1 MNKPIVY
8 IASPYTKGDVS
19 INVHFQCKIFD
30 ELMDDGIVF
39 PVVPLWSH
47 FQHTIF
53 PRQYKDWIAYDL
65 ALLCRYD
72 ACLRLDAVNEKL
84 NYHQHDSS
92 GADGEVEEFKRLGKP
107 VFFSK
112 SELYEWVKAPT
123 QEEDNAP
130 TEEEDW
136 LGDRLFRK
144 YLSGHLHG
152 PVEPTSGKRIR
163 SKKLKIKAPAQLVNP
178 PTTKKATIE

>member
-1 MNKPIVY
+1 MIKKEIKLNKPIVY

-53 PRQYKDWIAYDL
+53 PR
-65 ALLCRYD
+65 
-72 ACLRLDAVNEKL
+72 
-84 NYHQHDSS
+84 HDSS

>member
-1 MNKPIVY
+1 V
-8 IASPYTKGDVS
+8 
-19 INVHFQCKIFD
+19 
-30 ELMDDGIVF
+30 

-72 ACLRLDAVNEKL
+72 ACLRLDTVNEKL

-112 SELYEWVKAPT
+112 PELYEWVNSANVEYWYRGAGSPA
-123 QEEDNAP
+123 EEKDNSP
-130 TEEEDW
+130 TEVEDW
-136 LGDRLFRK
+136 LGL
-144 YLSGHLHG
+144 LHG
-152 PVEPTSGKRIR
+152 PVGPTSGKRIR
-163 SKKLKIKAPAQLVNP
+163 SKKFKIKTVQTDP
-178 PTTKKATIE
+178 PTTKTATIE